1 MSPAVGYGIYRVSQM
16 PEVREAVSDKVESC
30 KEAFAEVLE
39 NAKETVTEKAAEAKE
54 AIAGF
59 AEKLTDGI
67 KDFFVGA
74 YEDVKEIFVNPNPKK
89 FHLLNFLQYM
99 QKKEFKKLEN
109 LDLMHVLKLQ
119 WRYSILA

>member
-1 MSPAVGYGIYRVSQM
+1 MDTNLINELGTSEIAQTPEMNNEVQETDVRFASLSPAVGYGIYRVSQM

-67 KDFFVGA
+67 KDFLWVPT
-74 YEDVKEIFVNPNPKK
+74 K
-89 FHLLNFLQYM
+89 M
-99 QKKEFKKLEN
+99 
-109 LDLMHVLKLQ
+109 
-119 WRYSILA
+119 